1 MPGDAD
7 ILKGA
12 FNLPPDEAIKYFEKK
27 GYQVSF
33 DWHEMKRE
41 AHTRAFT
48 VAGVTQLDVLVDIR
62 KAVEDAQNTG
72 KSFESFKKDLQPLLE
87 KKGWW
92 GKKNIE
98 RPDGSQKEVDLSA
111 PWRLKTIYR
120 TNMQTAYMAGRYKGM
135 KDSARLRPY
144 WKYIA
149 VMDGRTRDAH
159 RLLNGKILRHDDPFW
174 DKYYPPNGWGCRC
187 RVASLSKFQVE
198 KEGLE
203 VSKGEIEA
211 VKISPHVPDGWDYNP
226 GKDAWLPEPKNYPHW
241 AKEKVETI
249 VAKAKEQKQS
259 VSYVETIDAKDK
271 QEAYKTLAKHEQK
284 IVGQD
289 YETSIVV
296 TKRGDVYRIDGK
308 KDRVHPE
315 VLGDDLEDAYV
326 THSHPADET
335 EGSFSKD
342 DFDLFRD
349 FKMAVLRGVD
359 NEFIYELNRE
369 DKQIDEYEGPH
380 FRKMSSIDYWH
391 GVLIGMAQKQGF
403 GYRRRKR

>member
-62 KAVEDAQNTG
+62 KAVEDAQNGG
-72 KSFESFKKDLQPLLE
+72 KSFESFKKDLQLLLE

-92 GKKNIE
+92 GKKNID

-120 TNMQTAYMAGRYKGM
+120 TNMQTAYMAGRYKEM
-135 KDSARLRPY
+135 KGSTRLRPY
-144 WKYIA
+144 WKYVA

-159 RLLNGKILRHDDPFW
+159 RVLNGKIFRHDDPFW

-187 RVASLSKFQVE
+187 RVVSLSKFEVE
-198 KEGLE
+198 TKGLE

-226 GKDAWLPEPKNYPHW
+226 GKDVWQPKPENYPPDLRPRLNAVIKE
-241 AKEKVETI
+241 AKQLEDEDQYAVNAY
-249 VAKAKEQKQS
+249 VS
-259 VSYVETIDAKDK
+259 GGSYVLNEKLRDDAPLTETEEKIVKSLDKIIAAQPKYKGEVTRSLFFNDK
-271 QEAYKTLAKHEQK
+271 QAA
-284 IVGQD
+284 QD
-289 YETSIVV
+289 YVSQFKPSATFPFKQFLST
-296 TKRGDVYRIDGK
+296 TKGDVYNPDGQVQMFIK
-308 KDRVHPE
+308 SLNGADFTEFNPAEQE
-315 VLGDDLEDAYV
+315 VLFARNSSFKVKKVTSSNDVYYIWLEEVAN
-326 THSHPADET
+326 DE
-335 EGSFSKD
+335 
-342 DFDLFRD
+342 
-349 FKMAVLRGVD
+349 
-359 NEFIYELNRE
+359 
-369 DKQIDEYEGPH
+369 
-380 FRKMSSIDYWH
+380 
-391 GVLIGMAQKQGF
+391 
-403 GYRRRKR
+403 